1 MIDAGST
8 GSRIHVYKFN
18 NCGPT
23 PELEDEAFKMTDK
36 RPEGSGLSSYKTD
49 AEGAAKSLDML
60 MDVAMQTVPDEY
72 KSCSPVA
79 VKATAGLRLLGE
91 EMSVKILEAVRTR
104 LETVYPFPVVSREK
118 NGVEIMKG
126 EDEGV
131 YAWITTNYLLGKIG
145 GPDKTP
151 TAATFELGGGSTQI
165 VFEPTFKGAHDG
177 GLPEKLA
184 DGDHKYELKFGG
196 REFTLYQHSHLG
208 YGLMSARKAVH
219 RLVVENMHKA
229 NPSSMTWLDSPIRN
243 PCLAPNT
250 SRTVEVVLPEGHALG
265 PKVTVQMEGPR
276 DALPAQ
282 CRALAEGILH
292 KDAKCDLAPCS
303 FNGIHQPS
311 LEKTFARE
319 DVYIFSYF
327 YERTQPLGMP
337 ESFTLRELH
346 DLTATVC
353 AGEKSWEAFA
363 GIEGVL
369 DDLNDRPEWCLD
381 LNFMGALLHTGYEM
395 PMDREVKIAK
405 QIKGKELG
413 WCLGASLPLL
423 GKESGWQCRIKEVS

>member
-23 PELEDEAFKMTDK
+23 PELEDEAFRMTDK

-49 AEGAAKSLDML
+49 AEGAAMSLDML

-72 KSCSPVA
+72 KPCSPVA

-91 EMSVKILEAVRTR
+91 EMSAKILEAVRTR
-104 LETVYPFPVVSREK
+104 LETAYPFPVVSREK

-151 TAATFELGGGSTQI
+151 TAAIFELGGGSTQI

-177 GLPEKLA
+177 GLSEKLA

-219 RLVVENMHKA
+219 RLVVENMHKV
-229 NPSSMTWLDSPIRN
+229 NPSSTAWLNIPIRN
-243 PCLAPNT
+243 PCLAPNM
-250 SRTVEVVLPEGHALG
+250 SRAVDVVFPENHALG
-265 PKVTVQMEGPR
+265 PGVTVQMEGPR

-282 CRALAEGILH
+282 CRALAEDILH
-292 KDAKCDLAPCS
+292 KDAECDLAPCS

-311 LEKTFARE
+311 LEKTFERE

-327 YERTQPLGMP
+327 YDRTQPLGMP

-353 AGEKSWEAFA
+353 DGEKSWEAFA
-363 GIEGVL
+363 GIEGAL
-369 DDLNDRPEWCLD
+369 MDLKDRPEWCLD
-381 LNFMGALLHTGYEM
+381 LSFMGALLHTGYEL

-405 QIKGKELG
+405 QIRGKELG

-423 GKESGWQCRIKEVS
+423 EKESGWHCRIKEVS